1 MAEELKIKLGADVSE
16 VITAVDEVGKRF
28 KQFGYT
34 VESVGGNG
42 FPSLY
47 DNMRKV
53 SKQAKEF
60 GYTIEGIG
68 KRSFPSLY
76 DNASKVSRGV
86 GGVGDALTKAS
97 KIAGTTNQSFVNL
110 SRVVSDAP
118 FGFIAIQNNLEPLLQ
133 SFQQLRVQTGST
145 SAAVQSFLGGFLGAG
160 GILFAFSAV
169 SSLTTTLIQKYG
181 SLGNAFNSLL
191 SNTEQ
196 LTDAQKKIAE
206 GVADEFAQV
215 TLLVNLYPQL
225 EGRRKEQDKL
235 LKKLNEAAPSYFKT
249 LNSEKVT
256 VEQLT
261 TAYDKY
267 AKSLLGKIFIESQQ
281 ERLREAAK
289 KYAEDLVRLNDAQVK
304 GANQREK
311 DSKKISNEVALL
323 DRLGKAQQ
331 NLRGDIAIGV
341 QPVATK
347 KSFDEAFQDILNN
360 FNKQAQAILSG
371 TSSIVEKLDFNS
383 IFEDKAVKD
392 IKIVPDIDVPGS
404 LQALTNQTRDF
415 GSAFSD
421 QVFRDIQSEIDK
433 AKVRGGVKITPSI
446 DVQNQIAGLEV
457 IRNQTANTAAA
468 FNELLAPA
476 ISTVFGALENGQSI
490 PKALG
495 QAFKS
500 LLVQLTLTVV
510 KAAALAAI
518 LSALP
523 GGAALAG
530 GGTLKGFG
538 AIFSAL
544 LGVGKGS
551 VSNPSFGGLGA
562 GSLGL
567 QGGVALQV
575 RGTDLVG
582 VLNGANARIGRVG

>member
-1 MAEELKIKLGADVSE
+1 MAEGLRIKIGVDATDVDRGLNKA
-16 VITAVDEVGKRF
+16 TASLNN
-28 KQFGYT
+28 FG
-34 VESVGGNG
+34 N
-42 FPSLY
+42 
-47 DNMRKV
+47 
-53 SKQAKEF
+53 QAKR
-60 GYTIEGIG
+60 TL
-68 KRSFPSLY
+68 PQ
-76 DNASKVSRGV
+76 
-86 GGVGDALTKAS
+86 
-97 KIAGTTNQSFVNL
+97 TTQAFTNL

-118 FGFIAIQNNLEPLLQ
+118 FGFIAIQNNIEPLLQ
-133 SFQQLRVQTGST
+133 SFQQLKIQTGST

-160 GILFAFSAV
+160 GLLFAFTAV
-169 SSLTTTLIQKYG
+169 GSITTTLVQKYG

-191 SNTEQ
+191 SNTEP

-225 EGRRKEQDKL
+225 EGKRNEQDKL
-235 LKKLNEAAPSYFKT
+235 LKKLNESAPSYFKN

-256 VEQLT
+256 IEQLT
-261 TAYDKY
+261 SAYDKY

-289 KYAEDLVRLNDAQVK
+289 EYAQELVKLNDQQVK
-304 GANQREK
+304 GANQRAK
-311 DSKKISNEVALL
+311 DANRVKNEAESLE
-323 DRLGKAQQ
+323 RLSKAQQ

-341 QPVATK
+341 RPVATK

-360 FNKQAQAILSG
+360 FQKQANAILQG
-371 TSSIVEKLDFNS
+371 TESIVSKLDLNS
-383 IFEDKAVKD
+383 IFEDDKAKD
-392 IKIVPDIDVPGS
+392 KKLKIVPEIDVPGS
-404 LQALTNQTRDF
+404 LQALTNQTSDF

-421 QVFRDIQSEIDK
+421 QVFRDIQEEIDK

-457 IRNQTANTAAA
+457 IRNQTANTAEA
-468 FNELLAPA
+468 FNKLLAPA

-500 LLVQLTLTVV
+500 LLVQLTLTIV

-518 LSALP
+518 LSGFS

-530 GGTLKGFG
+530 GGVVKGFG

-544 LGVGKGS
+544 LGVGKGG
-551 VSNPSFGGLGA
+551 VANPSFGGLSGGGLA
-562 GSLGL
+562 L
-567 QGGVALQV
+567 QGGVTLGV